1 MNEFLEKLSN
11 MTLKEVE
18 ERLSQLDI
26 EVRDMKE
33 VSAIEEATEQKTA
46 LLARKADLEALEA
59 RKQTA
64 KDLNDGKIEGRKI
77 DFMNP
82 QEEKKMEVRYDS
94 ASKEYRNAFL
104 KNLVGADLTVEERAA
119 FTHTTANTTA
129 PLPATMLNQIWDLV
143 SKQHSIMSDI
153 KIFRTGTIL
162 EVVKH
167 TAIAAGKAA
176 VTAQGVANADDE
188 QNTFVKVTLSGKD
201 FSKHVVLSYAMKAM
215 SIDALESYLI
225 SEISTNI
232 GEALADDT
240 IATILAGTA
249 AGNKVN
255 TTGVKV
261 ITYKEIA
268 ALLGKLKNVSNRTVY
283 VNNATFYNYI
293 VSIED
298 TTGKPIFQPTMQDGA
313 MGVLIGAQIKIEES
327 CADNVIYVGD
337 PQMVVMNMVQDILIE
352 QDKDIK
358 THTHIYAGY
367 ARAESALLNDTSFAI
382 LTVKQA

>member
-1 MNEFLEKLSN
+1 MDEMNLQQ
-11 MTLKEVE
+11 VI
-18 ERLSQLDI
+18 ERLAALEI
-26 EVRDMKE
+26 EVRDATDIE
-33 VSAIEEATEQKTA
+33 VVNKGIEEKKG
-46 LLARKADLEALEA
+46 LLERKAELEALEA

-64 KDLNDGKIEGRKI
+64 KDLNDGIIEGRKI

-82 QEEKKMEVRYDS
+82 QEEKKMEVRYDA
-94 ASKEYRNAFL
+94 ASKEYRSAFL
-104 KNLVGADLTVEERAA
+104 KNLVGGEMTVEERAA
-119 FTHTTANTTA
+119 FTHTTANT
-129 PLPATMLNQIWDLV
+129 PNVLPTTMLNQIWDLV
-143 SKQHSIMSDI
+143 SKQHSIMGDI

-225 SEISTNI
+225 SEISANI

-255 TTGVKV
+255 TAGVKV
-261 ITYKEIA
+261 VTYKEVA
-268 ALLGKLKNVSNRTVY
+268 ALFGKLKNVSNRVVY

-298 TTGKPIFQPTMQDGA
+298 TTGRPIFQPTMQDGA
-313 MGVLIGAQIKIEES
+313 MGVILGAQIKIEES

-352 QDKDIK
+352 QDKDVK

-367 ARAESALLNDTSFAI
+367 ARAESALLNDTSFAV

>member
-1 MNEFLEKLSN
+1 MEEMN
-11 MTLKEVE
+11 LKQIIERLAALEVE
-18 ERLSQLDI
+18 VRDATDI
-26 EVRDMKE
+26 EVVNKG
-33 VSAIEEATEQKTA
+33 IEEKTG
-46 LLARKADLEALEA
+46 LLARKAELEALEV

-82 QEEKKMEVRYDS
+82 QEDKKMEVRYDS

-104 KNLVGADLTVEERAA
+104 KNLVGAEMTVEERAA
-119 FTHTTANTTA
+119 FTHTTANTTDV
-129 PLPATMLNQIWDLV
+129 LPTTMLNMIWDLV
-143 SKQHSIMSDI
+143 SKKHSIMGDI

-167 TAIAAGKAA
+167 TAIAAGAAA
-176 VTAQGVANADDE
+176 VTAQGVANANDE

-201 FSKHVVLSYAMKAM
+201 FSKHVIISYAMKAM

-240 IATILAGTA
+240 IAVILAGTA
-249 AGNKVN
+249 AGNKIN
-255 TTGVKV
+255 SAGVKV
-261 ITYKEIA
+261 LTYKEVA
-268 ALLGKLKNVSNRTVY
+268 AILGKLKNVSNRVVY

-298 TTGKPIFQPTMQDGA
+298 TTGRPIFQPTMQDGA
-313 MGVLIGAQIKIEES
+313 MGVILGAQIKIEES

-352 QDKDIK
+352 QDKDVK
-358 THTHIYAGY
+358 THTHVYAGY
-367 ARAESALLNDTSFAI
+367 ARAESALLNDTSFAV

>member
-1 MNEFLEKLSN
+1 MDEMNLQQII
-11 MTLKEVE
+11 
-18 ERLSQLDI
+18 ERLAALEI
-26 EVRDMKE
+26 EVRDAKDIE
-33 VSAIEEATEQKTA
+33 IVNAGIEEKRG
-46 LLARKADLEALEA
+46 LLERKVELEALEA

-64 KDLNDGKIEGRKI
+64 LDLNEGKIEGRKF
-77 DFMNP
+77 DFINN
-82 QEEKKMEVRYDS
+82 QEDKKMEVRYDA
-94 ASKEYRNAFL
+94 ASKEYRSAFL
-104 KNLVGADLTVEERAA
+104 KNLIGAEMTVEERAA

-129 PLPATMLNQIWDLV
+129 LLPTTMLNQIWDLV
-143 SKQHSIMSDI
+143 SKKHSIMGDI

-167 TAIAAGKAA
+167 TAIVAGKTA
-176 VTAQGVANADDE
+176 VVNQGVANPDDE

-201 FSKHVVLSYAMKAM
+201 FSKHVIISYAMKAM

-240 IATILAGTA
+240 IAVILAGTA
-249 AGNKVN
+249 AGNKVD
-255 TTGVKV
+255 TAGVKV

-268 ALLGKLKNVSNRTVY
+268 KLLGLLKNVSNRVVY

-298 TTGKPIFQPTMQDGA
+298 TTGRPIFQPTMQNGA
-313 MGVLIGAQIKIEES
+313 MGVLLGAQIKIEES
-327 CADNVIYVGD
+327 VADNKVYVGD

-352 QDKDIK
+352 QDKDVK

-367 ARAESALLNDTSFAI
+367 ARAESALLNDTSFAV
-382 LTVKQA
+382 LTVKQV